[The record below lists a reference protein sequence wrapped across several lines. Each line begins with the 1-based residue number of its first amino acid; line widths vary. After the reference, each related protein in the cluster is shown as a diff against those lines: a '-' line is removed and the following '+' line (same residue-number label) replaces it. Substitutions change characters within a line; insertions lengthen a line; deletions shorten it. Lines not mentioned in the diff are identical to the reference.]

1 MDVITV
7 LALAVPP
14 GVAISLFVYWKDKFD
29 REPRKLLIWSF
40 VLGMIS
46 TLPSILVEA
55 IGISSF
61 KTEEGMMAI
70 AINAFLIIGLTEEF
84 FKFVM
89 LRFYAYRKKEFNE
102 PFDGITYGVMVSM
115 GFATLENIMYVTQY
129 GMGNAFVRMFT
140 AVPAHATFG
149 IVMGYYTGL
158 AKFSKKEI
166 SCLLQGLIY
175 AAILH
180 GSYDFFLMQN
190 SIPGLAIGALV
201 SLVIGLRFSVK
212 AMRLHQNISP
222 FRHEQVH
229 DRQQSGQV

>member
-7 LALAVPP
+7 LALAVAP

-40 VLGMIS
+40 VFGMIS

-55 IGISSF
+55 IGLSSF
-61 KTEEGMMAI
+61 EAEEGMAAI

-158 AKFSKKEI
+158 AKFSQREF
-166 SCLLQGLIY
+166 SSLLQGLIY

-190 SIPGLAIGALV
+190 SMPGLAIGALV

-222 FRHEQVH
+222 FRHE
-229 DRQQSGQV
+229 